1 MKLFRHIL
9 LSAVCACSLRAFDC
23 VPLTYKTLTELIDT
37 PVSYETWQKN
47 LMPDGKTPPLLRD
60 SIKAW
65 NTMMPKTPLE
75 CIFISMKGVDIDTP
89 IEYGVPYFWVG
100 FAPAN
105 LTVDG
110 PPDVPG
116 ELTAHAAIAIITAKH
131 EYFIMHT
138 INPTEYY
145 VERLNEADFFE
156 RTFAVFRVRSK
167 TLIPWQPLFPLPR
180 PI

>member
-1 MKLFRHIL
+1 
-9 LSAVCACSLRAFDC
+9 
-23 VPLTYKTLTELIDT
+23 
-37 PVSYETWQKN
+37 
-47 LMPDGKTPPLLRD
+47 
-60 SIKAW
+60 
-65 NTMMPKTPLE
+65 
-75 CIFISMKGVDIDTP
+75 MKGVNIDTP

-116 ELTAHAAIAIITAKH
+116 ELTGHAAIAIITAKH
-131 EYFIMHT
+131 EYFILHT

-167 TLIPWQPLFPLPR
+167 ALIPWQPLPIPR